1 MMLNRDIL
9 EADLLR
15 VMSEGEKADVLRL
28 FEGAAETKSI
38 SEASLRNWMV
48 I

>member
-1 MMLNRDIL
+1 MWNTVIL

-15 VMSEGEKADVLRL
+15 VMKEEEITDVLRL
-28 FEGAAETKSI
+28 FEGAAETKGI
-38 SEASLRNWMV
+38 SVASLRKWMV

>member
-1 MMLNRDIL
+1 MMSNRDIL

-15 VMSEGEKADVLRL
+15 IIKEEEITDVLRL

-38 SEASLRNWMV
+38 SEASLRKWMV
-48 I
+48 M